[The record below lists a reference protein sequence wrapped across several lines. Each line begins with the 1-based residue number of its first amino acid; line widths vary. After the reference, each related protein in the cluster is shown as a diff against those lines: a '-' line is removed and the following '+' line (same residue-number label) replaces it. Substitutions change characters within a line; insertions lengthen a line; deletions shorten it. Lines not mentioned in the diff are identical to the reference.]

1 MNLSKRASLLNVRE
15 VRGLVS
21 ADTMSPT
28 GLIGSDWSE
37 LVSLR
42 ADESTG
48 DFWSYRGEA
57 SIVDHP
63 YVVRDMWGE
72 FEETIAA
79 GAFDKTLSE
88 NPDVMLNY
96 MHDPATT
103 MVTTRSGGLMLTAS
117 PHLTVEAQ
125 VPKSDV
131 DAQRVMPKVARGDAL
146 SMSFAFRVT
155 RQEWNDDY
163 TQRWITEV
171 NLHRGDVAVIV
182 SGLGANPAAWGTVRA
197 TELDTEQVMAWLATA
212 DAEARSVF
220 AAALTPQIT
229 EPDPDPEQVRAW
241 LEMNARINERA
252 RAERDRRIGIT
263 AA

>member
-1 MNLSKRASLLNVRE
+1 MSEKRASLLNVRE
-15 VRGLVS
+15 VRGLLS
-21 ADTMSPT
+21 ADALSPT
-28 GLIGSDWSE
+28 GVVGADWAP
-37 LVSLR
+37 LLSLR
-42 ADESTG
+42 ADGSDP
-48 DFWSYRGEA
+48 DFWTYRGEA

-63 YVVRDMWGE
+63 YLVRDMWGE
-72 FEETIAA
+72 FKETITA

-103 MVTTRSGGLMLTAS
+103 MVTTRSGGLTLAAN
-117 PHLTVEAQ
+117 PHLSVEAR

-131 DAQRVMPKVARGDAL
+131 DAQRVMPKVERGDAM

-163 TQRWITEV
+163 TERFITEV

-182 SGLGANPAAWGTVRA
+182 SGLGANPAAWGTVRS

-212 DAEARSVF
+212 DDEARSVF
-220 AAALTPQIT
+220 AAALTPEIT
-229 EPDPDPEQVRAW
+229 EPDPDEVRAW
-241 LEMNARINERA
+241 LELNARVTDRA
-252 RAERDRRIGIT
+252 RAERNRRIGIP